1 LVSHGRKVNNLGLPR
16 GDVFALIVN
25 YGLLPLCNICYEV
38 ADKGLLCGFVERW
51 HRDTNTFHLPFGE
64 MSITL
69 DDVSSLLHLP
79 TVGQFPIFDEVDNNE
94 ARALL
99 VELLGVDE
107 GRSANAELR
116 ECRANAVKLS
126 WLRDC
131 YEVCCAEQQWE
142 FVARAYLMHLVG
154 CTIFADKSVTS
165 VKVCYLP
172 LFRDLSVCG
181 GYSWGAGALAHIY
194 EKLGDASLAGTK
206 QLGIFITLLQ
216 VNVKP

>member
-16 GDVFALIVN
+16 GDVFAFIVN
-25 YGLLPLCNICYEV
+25 CGLLPLCNICYEV

-51 HRDTNTFHLPFGE
+51 HMDTNTFHLPFGE

-69 DDVSSLLHLP
+69 DDVSFLLHLP
-79 TVGQFPIFDEVDNNE
+79 TVAQFLIFNEVDNNE

-99 VELLGVDE
+99 VEWLGVDE
-107 GRSANAELR
+107 GPANAELR
-116 ECRANAVKLS
+116 ECRANAIKLS
-126 WLRDC
+126 WLRDR

-142 FVARAYLMHLVG
+142 FAARTYLMHLVR
-154 CTIFADKSVTS
+154 CTIFADKSATY

-181 GYSWGAGALAHIY
+181 GYSWGVGALAHIY